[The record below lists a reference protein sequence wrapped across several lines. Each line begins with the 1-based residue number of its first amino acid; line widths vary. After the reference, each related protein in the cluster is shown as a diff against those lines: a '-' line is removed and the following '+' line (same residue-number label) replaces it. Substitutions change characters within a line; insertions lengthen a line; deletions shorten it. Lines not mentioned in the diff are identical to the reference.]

1 MKAGFGATSYK
12 HSFKKGLEMKHNRWI
27 RRAALGLKNMKFRNK
42 LMLGYLLICVIPLIA
57 VSVIIFRQS
66 AAGLED
72 SSQEFAALY
81 TSQIRTSLN
90 ELMKEYDKITK
101 SVLID
106 GELIYRLGD
115 ERDRPMDELI
125 VQRMAVQRLLM
136 RVAFLKPEIG
146 TVMLIGRDNS
156 VYQYSTTTSVVNEN
170 ALLSR
175 KWYERLRSQ
184 DETFFVT
191 GLHDRSYY
199 DDKGEGAI
207 VTVGRVLLNSE
218 GAYAG
223 ILLIDLDPFA
233 LLQLDQDFVS
243 ARDKYGMSVTISNRH
258 GEIVYQ
264 SDAASGRLSWQQV
277 MESGETYDKAAGS
290 KNRIVLSGTTELGN
304 LLIRTEIP
312 REKLLAKIN
321 QIQGVTVIVILT
333 SCLIIALISLGLSYT
348 ITKPIMAL
356 RKSMKQAELGQY
368 LPIEKKQANDEIGS
382 LVHSYN
388 KMIVTIRT
396 LIEDVYIGEIKHRR
410 AKFIALQNQINPH
423 MLYNTLESIRMKAL
437 VNDDEETAAMIKI
450 LARMFRLVLG
460 KEGRQHSVKHELE
473 YTANYVQLQ
482 NLRFDH
488 KFRLDIRIPEEIQ
501 QCGIIPLVFQPI
513 VENSINHGFEDYN
526 RTMNITIEGGFTE
539 AGEILIRITDDG
551 IGMSEERQKKLSA
564 LLEMAESDKYKLE
577 TTDEPNGKG
586 LGLKNIAERIKLHY
600 GDHYGLTIRSDE
612 KGTTVEILIPKI

>member
-1 MKAGFGATSYK
+1 MKYN
-12 HSFKKGLEMKHNRWI
+12 HWI
-27 RRAALGLKNMKFRNK
+27 RIAASRIRNMKFQKK
-42 LMLGYLLICVIPLIA
+42 LMLGYLLICVIPLIG
-57 VSVIIFRQS
+57 VSAIIFRQS

-90 ELMKEYDKITK
+90 ELMKEYDKVTK

-106 GELIYRLGD
+106 GELIYRLGE
-115 ERDRPMDELI
+115 ERNRSMDELI
-125 VQRMAVQRLLM
+125 LERVAVQRLLM
-136 RVAFLKPEIG
+136 RVAMLKPEIG
-146 TVMLIGRDNS
+146 TVMLISRDNG
-156 VYQYSTTTSVVNEN
+156 VYQYTTTTSVVNEN
-170 ALLSR
+170 ALLSQAWFT
-175 KWYERLRSQ
+175 KLRSL
-184 DETFFVT
+184 DETFFIT
-191 GLHDRSYY
+191 GVHDRSYY

-233 LLQLDQDFVS
+233 LLQLDQEFVT
-243 ARDKYGMSVTISNRH
+243 ARDKYGMSVTISNRQ

-277 MESGETYDKAAGS
+277 LEAGMSSSNDVSSKDK
-290 KNRIVLSGTTELGN
+290 IVLSGNTELGN

-312 REKLLAKIN
+312 REKLLSKIN
-321 QIQGVTVIVILT
+321 QIKGMTVMVILA
-333 SCLIIALISLGLSYT
+333 SCLIVTLMSLGLSYT
-348 ITKPIMAL
+348 ITKPIQAL

-368 LPIEKKQANDEIGS
+368 QPIERNQANDEIGS
-382 LVHSYN
+382 LVNSYN

-410 AKFIALQNQINPH
+410 AKLIALQNQINPH

-450 LARMFRLVLG
+450 LARMFRLALG
-460 KEGRQHSVKHELE
+460 KEGRQHSVQHELE

-482 NLRFDH
+482 NLRFDN
-488 KFRLDIRIPEEIQ
+488 KFLLDIRIPEELQ
-501 QCGIIPLVFQPI
+501 QCSIIPLVFQPI
-513 VENSINHGFEDYN
+513 VENSVNHGFEDYS
-526 RTMNITIEGGFTE
+526 RTMHIVIEGFLTE

-551 IGMSEERQKKLSA
+551 IGMTEEMQAKLCA
-564 LLEMAESDKYKLE
+564 LLDAAGSDKYKLE
-577 TTDEPNGKG
+577 IMDETDSKG

-600 GDHYGLTIRSDE
+600 GDQYGLTIRSE
-612 KGTTVEILIPKI
+612 LGIGTTVEILIPKI

>member
-1 MKAGFGATSYK
+1 MRFQ
-12 HSFKKGLEMKHNRWI
+12 
-27 RRAALGLKNMKFRNK
+27 NK
-42 LMLGYLLICVIPLIA
+42 LMLGYLLICVIPLIV

-66 AAGLED
+66 AVELEE

-90 ELMKEYDKITK
+90 ELMKEYDKVTK

-106 GELIYRLGD
+106 GELIYKLGD
-115 ERDRPMDELI
+115 ERSRSMDELI
-125 VQRMAVQRLLM
+125 LQRVAVQRLLM
-136 RVAFLKPEIG
+136 RVALLKPEIG
-146 TVMLIGRDNS
+146 TVMLVSRDNA
-156 VYQYSTTTSVVNEN
+156 VYQYTTTTNVVHEN

-175 KWYERLRSQ
+175 NWFKRLRSS
-184 DETFFVT
+184 DETFFIT

-199 DDKGEGAI
+199 DDKGEGAM
-207 VTVGRVLLNSE
+207 VTVGRVLLNSD

-264 SDAASGRLSWQQV
+264 SDAASGRLSWQQILTS
-277 MESGETYDKAAGS
+277 SGGAYTEDKGG
-290 KNRIVLSGTTELGN
+290 KNRIVLTGNTELGN

-312 REKLLAKIN
+312 RDKLLAKIN
-321 QIQGVTVIVILT
+321 QIQGVTVIVILA
-333 SCLIIALISLGLSYT
+333 SCLIIALMSFGLSYT
-348 ITKPIMAL
+348 ITRPIKAL
-356 RKSMKQAELGQY
+356 RKSMKQAEIGHY

-382 LVHSYN
+382 LVNSYN

-396 LIEDVYIGEIKHRR
+396 LIEDVYIAEIKHRR

-437 VNDDEETAAMIKI
+437 VNDDEETAGMIKL
-450 LARMFRLVLG
+450 LARMFRLALG

-488 KFRLDIRIPEEIQ
+488 KFLLDIRIPEDIQ

-513 VENSINHGFEDYN
+513 VENSINHGFEDYS
-526 RTMNITIEGGFTE
+526 RTMNIAIDGFWTE
-539 AGEILIRITDDG
+539 DGEILIRITDDG
-551 IGMSEERQKKLSA
+551 IGMTEDKQKELQA
-564 LLEMAESDKYKLE
+564 LLESAGSDKYKLDM
-577 TTDEPNGKG
+577 TDEPAGKG

-600 GDHYGLTIRSDE
+600 GDRYYLMIRSGIGQ
-612 KGTTVEILIPKI
+612 GTTVEILIPKI

>member
-1 MKAGFGATSYK
+1 M
-12 HSFKKGLEMKHNRWI
+12 EHNHWI
-27 RRAALGLKNMKFRNK
+27 RKAVLRIKNMRFQNK
-42 LMLGYLLICVIPLIA
+42 LMLGYLLICVIPLIV

-66 AAGLED
+66 AVELEE

-90 ELMKEYDKITK
+90 EFMKEYDKVTK

-106 GELIYRLGD
+106 GELIYKLGD
-115 ERDRPMDELI
+115 ERNRSMDELI
-125 VQRMAVQRLLM
+125 LQRVAVQRLLM
-136 RVAFLKPEIG
+136 RVALLKPEIG
-146 TVMLIGRDNS
+146 TVMLVSRDNA
-156 VYQYSTTTSVVNEN
+156 VYQYTTTTNVVNEN
-170 ALLSR
+170 ALLSQNWF
-175 KWYERLRSQ
+175 KRLRSS
-184 DETFFVT
+184 DETFFIT

-199 DDKGEGAI
+199 DDQGEGAM
-207 VTVGRVLLNSE
+207 VTVGRVLLNSD

-277 MESGETYDKAAGS
+277 LESGGGAYIKVKGG
-290 KNRIVLSGTTELGN
+290 KNRIILTGNTELGK
-304 LLIRTEIP
+304 LLVRTEIP

-321 QIQGVTVIVILT
+321 QIQGVTLIVILA
-333 SCLIIALISLGLSYT
+333 SCLIIALMSFGLSYT
-348 ITKPIMAL
+348 ITRPIKAL
-356 RKSMKQAELGQY
+356 RKSMKQAEIGQY

-382 LVHSYN
+382 LVNSYN

-396 LIEDVYIGEIKHRR
+396 LIEDVYIAEIKHRR

-437 VNDDEETAAMIKI
+437 VNDDEETAGMIKI
-450 LARMFRLVLG
+450 LARMFRLALG

-488 KFRLDIRIPEEIQ
+488 KFLLDIRIPEDIQ
-501 QCGIIPLVFQPI
+501 QCSIIPLVFQPI
-513 VENSINHGFEDYN
+513 VENSINHGFEDYSQ
-526 RTMNITIEGGFTE
+526 TMNIAIEGFWTE
-539 AGEILIRITDDG
+539 EGEILIRMTDDG
-551 IGMSEERQKKLSA
+551 IGMTEDKQKELQV
-564 LLEMAESDKYKLE
+564 LLEAAGSDKYKLDM
-577 TTDEPNGKG
+577 TDEPAGKG

-600 GDHYGLTIRSDE
+600 GDRYYLMIRSGIGQ
-612 KGTTVEILIPKI
+612 GTTVEILIPKI

>member
-1 MKAGFGATSYK
+1 MKLN
-12 HSFKKGLEMKHNRWI
+12 HCI
-27 RRAALGLKNMKFRNK
+27 RRVVLRIKNMKFQNK
-42 LMLGYLLICVIPLIA
+42 LMLGYLLICVIPLIG

-90 ELMKEYDKITK
+90 ELMKEYDKVTK

-115 ERDRPMDELI
+115 ERNRSMDELI

-136 RVAFLKPEIG
+136 RVALLKPEIG
-146 TVMLIGRDNS
+146 TIMLIGRDNS

-170 ALLSR
+170 ALLSQ
-175 KWYERLRSQ
+175 KWYERLRSL
-184 DETFFVT
+184 DETFFIT

-199 DDKGEGAI
+199 DDKGKGAL
-207 VTVGRVLLNSE
+207 VTVGRVLLNSD

-233 LLQLDQDFVS
+233 LLQLDQEFVS
-243 ARDKYGMSVTISNRH
+243 ARDKYGMSVTISNRR

-264 SDAASGRLSWQQV
+264 SDAASGHLSWQQV
-277 MESGETYDKAAGS
+277 LMTGGAYIKDTGT
-290 KNRIVLSGTTELGN
+290 KNRIILSGNTEMGD

-312 REKLLAKIN
+312 REKLLSKIN
-321 QIQGVTVIVILT
+321 RIKGATVIMILAC
-333 SCLIIALISLGLSYT
+333 CLIITLMSFGLSYT
-348 ITKPIMAL
+348 ITKPIQAL

-382 LVHSYN
+382 LVNSYN
-388 KMIVTIRT
+388 KMIITIRT

-410 AKFIALQNQINPH
+410 AKFMALQNQINPH

-437 VNDDEETAAMIKI
+437 VNDDEETAGMIKI

-460 KEGRQHSVKHELE
+460 KEGRKHSIKHELE

-482 NLRFDH
+482 NLRFDD

-501 QCGIIPLVFQPI
+501 QCSIIPLVFQPI
-513 VENSINHGFEDYN
+513 VENSINHGFEDYSQM
-526 RTMNITIEGGFTE
+526 MNIIIEGCFTE

-551 IGMSEERQKKLSA
+551 VGMTEEKQKKLCA
-564 LLEMAESDKYKLE
+564 LLEAAGTDKYKLE
-577 TTDEPNGKG
+577 LTDEPNGKG

-600 GDHYGLTIRSDE
+600 GDRYYLMIRPGTE
-612 KGTTVEILIPKI
+612 KGTMVEILIPKI